1 MSGVNVLRRAL
12 TSRFAIVWYAIIAMF
27 VICLVVVPGAVAPG
41 PLAQSLPFVGV
52 LAITAIG
59 QTLVVQQRGVDF
71 SVPGVVVMSGIIV
84 AALCSRGVDTGLAI
98 GIGILSGAIAGLLN
112 GIVVVYFAL
121 TPLVATLASNG
132 IYIAVALI
140 VSGGFPIDASAAL
153 RAISRADLLG
163 VSVSAW
169 AALFVVI
176 VVAVLMKYTVAG
188 RRFVAVGSN
197 GSTALVA
204 RIVVNR
210 YRVGAYVIAGALY
223 AVGGALLTGYVGSA
237 RMDMGTTYLL
247 ASIAAVVIGGTPLTG
262 GRGSVVASVG
272 GAAFQSLL
280 TVLVLGLGAPTT
292 VQLLAQSAALVIAVA
307 APGVVARVNERRH
320 RPAIASPSP
329 SARVEAATA
338 DA

>member
-1 MSGVNVLRRAL
+1 MSRAGAL
-12 TSRFAIVWYAIIAMF
+12 VKRVVTSRFAIVWYAIIALYA
-27 VICLVVVPGAVAPG
+27 ICLLLVPGAVAPA
-41 PLAQSLPFVGV
+41 PFAQSLPFVGV

-71 SVPGVVVMSGIIV
+71 SVPGVVVMSGMIV
-84 AALCSRGVDTGLAI
+84 AALCSRGVETAVAI
-98 GIGILSGAIAGLLN
+98 GIGIVSGALAGLLN
-112 GIVVVYFAL
+112 GVVVVYFAL

-132 IYIAVALI
+132 IFIAVALI
-140 VSGGFPIDASAAL
+140 VSGGFPIDASGDL
-153 RAISRADLLG
+153 RAISRGDLLG

-169 AALFVVI
+169 AALVVVI
-176 VVAVLMKYTVAG
+176 VVAALMRYTVAG

-197 GSTALVA
+197 GSAAVVA
-204 RIVVNR
+204 RVAVNR
-210 YRVGAYVIAGALY
+210 FRVGAYVIAGALY

-247 ASIAAVVIGGTPLTG
+247 ASIAAVVIGGTPLSG

-272 GAAFQSLL
+272 GAVFQSLL

-307 APGVVARVNERRH
+307 APGVVARISEHRRAPV
-320 RPAIASPSP
+320 RALTV
-329 SARVEAATA
+329 ARA